1 MGISSGWEERKK
13 GKEKNR
19 NGEWGNGEREKGEKE
34 GGFLVESRQE
44 ELSTVLCLVF
54 LLACQPAGGGSPY

>member
-19 NGEWGNGEREKGEKE
+19 NGERGIGGMEKGRREKGKAV
-34 GGFLVESRQE
+34 FLVESR
-44 ELSTVLCLVF
+44 
-54 LLACQPAGGGSPY
+54 